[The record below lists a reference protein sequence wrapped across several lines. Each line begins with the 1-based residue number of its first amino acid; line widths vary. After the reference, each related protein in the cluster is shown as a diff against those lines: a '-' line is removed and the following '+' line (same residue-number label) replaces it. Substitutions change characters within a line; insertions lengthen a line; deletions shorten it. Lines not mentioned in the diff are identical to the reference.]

1 MLTLPAEL
9 TRRYEALLRQQGVA
23 REHRPYYMKWLCYYW
38 DFCHK
43 YGFKPRARQS
53 FPPFDEKLRTKKQSD
68 VQRQQAR
75 HAVALYYALV
85 LGDRDGGQR
94 LREKVPVDD
103 SDNTPGDVGG
113 ASASPT
119 GAAPA
124 VPLVCSA
131 IACETGPRKEEK
143 PQQSLHLEMSP
154 NAPSPHARQ
163 PVGLPRATLEPPV
176 QPLPQ
181 ATPRNSAG
189 STLAGASWVWV
200 YDSLHS
206 AIKVRHYSTKT
217 LQAYKAWTQK
227 FQTFTKSKDPERVT
241 MDDVKGF
248 LSFLAVDKKVA
259 ASSQN
264 QAFNALL
271 FLFKHVL
278 EKQFENVE
286 GVVRAKRTKYISVVC
301 CHGRR

>member
-1 MLTLPAEL
+1 LTITFCFDKHCIAAYHHHCKIGRYGCRDMLTLPAEL

-23 REHRPYYMKWLCYYW
+23 REHQPYYLKWVRYYW

-43 YGFKPRARQS
+43 YGLEPRARQS

-103 SDNTPGDVGG
+103 SDNTPADVGG

-131 IACETGPRKEEK
+131 IACETGPRKEGK
-143 PQQSLHLEMSP
+143 PRQSLSPEMPP

-163 PVGLPRATLEPPV
+163 PVGLPRAMLEPPV

-200 YDSLHS
+200 H
-206 AIKVRHYSTKT
+206 R
-217 LQAYKAWTQK
+217 
-227 FQTFTKSKDPERVT
+227 SKGSPT
-241 MDDVKGF
+241 
-248 LSFLAVDKKVA
+248 
-259 ASSQN
+259 
-264 QAFNALL
+264 
-271 FLFKHVL
+271 H
-278 EKQFENVE
+278 
-286 GVVRAKRTKYISVVC
+286 
-301 CHGRR
+301 

>member
-1 MLTLPAEL
+1 M
-9 TRRYEALLRQQGVA
+9 R
-23 REHRPYYMKWLCYYW
+23 W
-38 DFCHK
+38 F
-43 YGFKPRARQS
+43 
-53 FPPFDEKLRTKKQSD
+53 
-68 VQRQQAR
+68 
-75 HAVALYYALV
+75 
-85 LGDRDGGQR
+85 LGDRDSEQR
-94 LREKVPVDD
+94 LGEKVPVDD

-119 GAAPA
+119 GAATA

-131 IACETGPRKEEK
+131 IACETGPRREGK
-143 PQQSLHLEMSP
+143 PRRSLPPEMPP

-163 PVGLPRATLEPPV
+163 PVGLPRATLEPPG
-176 QPLPQ
+176 QPLLQ

-189 STLAGASWVWV
+189 SMLAGASWVWV
-200 YDSLHS
+200 YDRLHS
-206 AIKVRHYSTKT
+206 AIKVRHYSAKT

-264 QAFNALL
+264 QAVNALL
-271 FLFKHVL
+271 FLFQACLGKAV
-278 EKQFENVE
+278 
-286 GVVRAKRTKYISVVC
+286 
-301 CHGRR
+301 